1 MDGAS
6 NESSAVVSIST
17 FRFSAPSLPPT
28 YATRII
34 SKLHL
39 ACILETVASAP
50 FLPAEI
56 DVNDRDSSS
65 NPIQS
70 D

>member
-1 MDGAS
+1 MLIPLLLCFFPCS
-6 NESSAVVSIST
+6 LKAVVGRASSN
-17 FRFSAPSLPPT
+17 
-28 YATRII
+28 
-34 SKLHL
+34 L
-39 ACILETVASAP
+39 ACILETVAFAP